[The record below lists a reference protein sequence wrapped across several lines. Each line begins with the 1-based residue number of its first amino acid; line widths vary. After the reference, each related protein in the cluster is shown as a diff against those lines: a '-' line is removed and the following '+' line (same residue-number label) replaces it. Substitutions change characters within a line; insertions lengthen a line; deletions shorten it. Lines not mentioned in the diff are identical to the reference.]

1 MLGNLFRPWCEQRDQ
16 LLVGGGQPPVSDSST
31 SSSSSSNS
39 SSSSSSSSP
48 SRITDNDNDGD
59 MTGEDDAA
67 SGFSS
72 MAAMMPDEED
82 EEEPIFEEDT
92 AIGTSAGSCVDHPA
106 EEGQWSPFEPGEL
119 TTSGGGGLAC
129 YNGLEHVQVAGSL
142 KESSDQQRPGTE
154 EAAAGNEEEQEQ
166 SEDDRDDDAGPE
178 AAEGGEEEAS
188 SQGEQPPPRP
198 RPARYHYSEIF
209 LVPCPDCARCT
220 ACEEAAADKKE
231 AAEPV
236 QPPKRKKRSLSTSAP
251 IRCRPPDLPESASA
265 QDIAEAE
272 LCAQRPGGY
281 RFLFGHYEHTVYD
294 GGEQAYNFADE
305 SKAERAEV
313 EYDARWVRKLALP
326 EGTRLCFL
334 RAAMGLGKSE
344 AFVRLLLGIEGVNV
358 DEFFSA
364 QELQALST
372 LRRARDRVFRCLM
385 IGPRVTFDASLHHR
399 LELALRQAG
408 IEIAFYQDLTK
419 KASSQPARTGKRPCS
434 DPHKVVY
441 QYESL
446 HKLIGKKPFDLMG
459 QEEPAFVDYSQLRLP
474 PAKARH
480 EFLLSDDLQE
490 VALSPTSRQQLDA
503 QKLAARTAQTEL
515 HQNLRAANAQRLES
529 RTEIKR
535 RLLAAYAQQQSPPAE
550 PGTSVENK
558 EEVVLT
564 RDQIAA
570 EAARLSSGLLTQE
583 EDESR
588 NAPLCQELHADK
600 KALFAFAAAFPNLRP
615 DWETVQA
622 CQQTD
627 FVNRCRLLKLLRQ
640 CNLQEICKAEHKPGY
655 FVALFDQ
662 SKVTLPLPSAVSDL
676 LSALTLDLGRGAPSQ
691 RLQLTTLELDLAKI
705 THYLR
710 RILQTLPRVV
720 AKWKHS

>member
-1 MLGNLFRPWCEQRDQ
+1 
-16 LLVGGGQPPVSDSST
+16 
-31 SSSSSSNS
+31 
-39 SSSSSSSSP
+39 
-48 SRITDNDNDGD
+48 

-92 AIGTSAGSCVDHPA
+92 AIGTSAGSCVDPPA
-106 EEGQWSPFEPGEL
+106 EEGQCDLRRLLEEAGWPA
-119 TTSGGGGLAC
+119 AC
-129 YNGLEHVQVAGSL
+129 YNGLEHVQ
-142 KESSDQQRPGTE
+142 
-154 EAAAGNEEEQEQ
+154 
-166 SEDDRDDDAGPE
+166 
-178 AAEGGEEEAS
+178 
-188 SQGEQPPPRP
+188 
-198 RPARYHYSEIF
+198 
-209 LVPCPDCARCT
+209 RCT

-236 QPPKRKKRSLSTSAP
+236 QPPKRKKRRLSTSAP

-265 QDIAEAE
+265 QEIAEAE
-272 LCAQRPGGY
+272 LCAQRPGCY

-419 KASSQPARTGKRPCS
+419 KASSQPARTGKRPCA

-446 HKLIGKKPFDLMG
+446 HKLIGKKPFDL
-459 QEEPAFVDYSQLRLP
+459 
-474 PAKARH
+474 
-480 EFLLSDDLQE
+480 
-490 VALSPTSRQQLDA
+490 
-503 QKLAARTAQTEL
+503 
-515 HQNLRAANAQRLES
+515 
-529 RTEIKR
+529 
-535 RLLAAYAQQQSPPAE
+535 
-550 PGTSVENK
+550 
-558 EEVVLT
+558 
-564 RDQIAA
+564 
-570 EAARLSSGLLTQE
+570 
-583 EDESR
+583 
-588 NAPLCQELHADK
+588 
-600 KALFAFAAAFPNLRP
+600 
-615 DWETVQA
+615 
-622 CQQTD
+622 
-627 FVNRCRLLKLLRQ
+627 
-640 CNLQEICKAEHKPGY
+640 
-655 FVALFDQ
+655 
-662 SKVTLPLPSAVSDL
+662 SKVTLPLASAVSDL

-720 AKWKHS
+720 AKWKPSASACSTPSRTEPSLYSTP